1 MKFKRIS
8 ALILTTALFITGCAS
23 AKGNN
28 VEETNAGVSSSDLY
42 PITIQHAYGE
52 TIIEKKPE
60 NVVTISWGN
69 HDVPLALGI
78 IPAGV
83 SKANYGETDENGLL
97 PWTGAKYSELGVDSP
112 VVFDD
117 VDGLDYEA
125 ISDANPDIILAAYSG
140 ITQEEYD
147 MLSQIAPVVAYPT
160 LPWQTYWRDQIKI
173 NATAMGKKS

>member
-83 SKANYGETDENGLL
+83 SKANYG
-97 PWTGAKYSELGVDSP
+97 
-112 VVFDD
+112 
-117 VDGLDYEA
+117 
-125 ISDANPDIILAAYSG
+125 
-140 ITQEEYD
+140 
-147 MLSQIAPVVAYPT
+147 
-160 LPWQTYWRDQIKI
+160 QTYWRDQIKI